1 MSIYLYIK
9 THQITGLKYF
19 GKTVQDDPYTYKG
32 SGTYWKSH
40 LKKHGNNV
48 DTEILGYFSEDEIEK
63 IALKFSHDNNIV
75 ESKEWANMKPE
86 NGLDGGAYGPISE
99 STRKKISATS
109 KGKKRK
115 CYNIDPLIEEK
126 RRKKISRSM
135 QKYFSTER
143 GKQQKIRTNT
153 GRKLSQKS
161 KDLISEKNVGNRNGM
176 FGKKPSQEA
185 RDKQI
190 KAQTGTRCY
199 NNGLRNIRC
208 RPENKPD
215 GYVSGWLPRK

>member
-9 THQITGLKYF
+9 THQTTGLKYF
-19 GKTVQDDPYTYKG
+19 GKTVQDDPYKYKG

-40 LKKHGNNV
+40 LKKHGNLV
-48 DTEILGYFSEDEIEK
+48 DTEVLGYFTKDEVEP
-63 IALKFSHDNNIV
+63 IALKFSKDNNIV
-75 ESKEWANMKPE
+75 ESEEWANLIEE

-99 STRKKISATS
+99 STRKKLSAAS

-115 CYNIDPLIEEK
+115 CYNIDPLIEEE
-126 RRKKISRSM
+126 RRKKISRGM

-143 GKQQKIRTNT
+143 GKQQKIRTST

-161 KDLISEKNVGNRNGM
+161 KDLISEKNGGDRNGM
-176 FGKKPSQEA
+176 FGKKQSQEA
-185 RDKQI
+185 RDKKI

-215 GYVSGWLPRK
+215 GYVPGWLPRK